1 MLKGRP
7 SVWDLN
13 KLAIKK
19 YRSKL
24 AESFKESI
32 GLQWRVI
39 EKLVGFLE
47 VNTMKLVIKNN
58 ANPRFHFNLW
68 FLGKLIYPLPRA
80 REKSE
85 KSWSKWQWIG
95 YYSNNDINL
104 PGYFKVLEKCLH
116 VLPGAYIIYVSGCLD
131 IMQMMN
137 WRG

>member
-39 EKLVGFLE
+39 EKLVGFLG

-68 FLGKLIYPLPRA
+68 FLGKLIYPLSRA

-85 KSWSKWQWIG
+85 KSWSKWQCKTWIG

-104 PGYFKVLEKCLH
+104 PGYFKVLQ
-116 VLPGAYIIYVSGCLD
+116 P
-131 IMQMMN
+131 
-137 WRG
+137 